1 MYKHI
6 LISTDG
12 SKLSLRAVKQAAELA
27 RTCKAKIT
35 ALYVIEPYM
44 PRMADESLIPAG
56 LARDQAAYRKISEK
70 TAGDAL
76 AKVEKGLA
84 TAKVKC
90 TTEFVTDPMP
100 WHGIVET
107 AKKRKCDLVVMASH
121 GRGGFAGLVL
131 GSETN
136 KVLAHSKIPV
146 LVCR

>member
-90 TTEFVTDPMP
+90 RRIRHRPMP

-107 AKKRKCDLVVMASH
+107 AKKRKCDLIVMASH